1 MSATLGYSQ
10 LKFERIGVKTTVPN
24 NDVAKLMYYLSCVL
38 NVIKYEQQNS
48 KLTDYANYYNLN
60 EEEKDVLLSLVL
72 LFNPA
77 IFLEAKIFLVAP
89 SLLTNNNAND
99 FFKIT
104 DERIGIHVSEQIM
117 IGGKSVKVM
126 KIMVCSQSWL
136 EKYYFIP
143 FKNCLEEKNNE
154 RNNVAIYSSRNI
166 SSRNEINDKSNGIIN
181 QRNSNDSNRLYNS
194 NHYDNQSLRNN
205 PATDYGT
212 IYIREKCKSCGST
225 SSPEYSEG
233 CNGARC
239 WCYTILL
246 VYLCPF
252 F

>member
-117 IGGKSVKVM
+117 IG
-126 KIMVCSQSWL
+126 
-136 EKYYFIP
+136 E
-143 FKNCLEEKNNE
+143 
-154 RNNVAIYSSRNI
+154 
-166 SSRNEINDKSNGIIN
+166 
-181 QRNSNDSNRLYNS
+181 
-194 NHYDNQSLRNN
+194 SLL
-205 PATDYGT
+205 
-212 IYIREKCKSCGST
+212 K
-225 SSPEYSEG
+225 
-233 CNGARC
+233 
-239 WCYTILL
+239 
-246 VYLCPF
+246 
-252 F
+252 